1 MQINP
6 GQILEQVDGFLID
19 LDGVFYIGNQSIKG
33 AAGMK
38 GILVKTGK
46 YREELV
52 KKSTVK
58 PDVVVEGIREL
69 HKTTNS
75 KSKF

>member
-38 GILVKTGK
+38 DLLVKTGK
-46 YREELV
+46 YRQELV
-52 KKSTVK
+52 KKLSVK
-58 PDVVVEGIREL
+58 PDYEIESI
-69 HKTTNS
+69 S
-75 KSKF
+75 KLDR